1 MANNQS
7 LPNLNESKSGF
18 INTNVVNN
26 VVAPDYKEQKWAT
39 VAQIGN
45 GIVGVSN
52 AYKNMKHTEMLAKM
66 DNLAQQ
72 NLHKL
77 SDATDPCQLPDL
89 INEANKS
96 YDDLFKDDPYGKS
109 FYQSDAYNNFRI
121 KNEANIQ
128 KTVNALNHK
137 FNTIQAVATGNEIS
151 SDIALMNDPARMSQ
165 ALKGFES
172 MLSRMELTAEEK
184 FEIMSTVA
192 KNSFGK
198 AFTNDPNMAVA
209 WYDYSQGMYDKYG
222 VDGAEIKLKAK
233 NYNKTLQSEKLTLE
247 NKLAQAKKREED
259 AQLESLKYRARM
271 GGDLTALQKEAD
283 KISAR
288 VGNLFYKATQE
299 DDLTSNLQKKEISEI
314 FSAPDL
320 SDEQKIE
327 QWQDYKVAH
336 PEITSEARAYGND
349 VGSDIE
355 TESSF
360 TAEQLETLHNI
371 EIGDNN
377 ITAKDAYNKYKDNPK
392 FLEKVFAAIRTR
404 NENTKKEAEKTEE
417 KTSKSNALRLE
428 NLAKNGNIKEALD
441 GLGKTKLRP
450 EEERQVWIA
459 IFDKLEKLDKNKR
472 EKQENILVQ
481 RALNSINDGYRFNN
495 KDLEQ
500 LSGIVSAESMS
511 KIRGHQEQ
519 AIKEEKTA
527 VENRAKEADKT
538 KLNAAEL
545 DLINA
550 QNIEELYKVM
560 GENVDLS
567 PDNYSQLITDF
578 NTKKEKFEAENKSK
592 FVEDTKVAQN
602 KMLESLLQ
610 KVSKNQIPN
619 EESMLNLSTMLRP
632 EQMTTLRNAIS
643 KREKDINTANNN
655 QLTSWMYEVWE
666 KGNLVNPKTV
676 ENFKDLTEEDTR
688 ILYDKIITKN
698 KEVAQKSYDKQ
709 YANIQSAIWDKKY
722 SPSDEDIR
730 EWSVALSSY
739 GIKSEAEIY
748 KELQEMANAK
758 NLDVSKEIEGLH
770 TELENLWLPVSN
782 KESDI
787 EKIAKSKAKQA
798 IYIKVKN
805 GDKVNVA
812 DIVKRFRPT
821 TASLMEFENDT
832 AGALN
837 TLEAQRESIFEYDE
851 DKKNDWTKGWSLDVD
866 IDNIGEVL
874 DFHNRVKFARQQEYI
889 TEGKAAEL
897 LTPLRLKQSEIIE
910 TSLKKPN
917 LVIGYIMNK
926 VKSSVKN
933 IKDGDLID
941 ITSGS
946 LNMLLSHG
954 VRYNNSIQDRFLR
967 PDTDILNKS
976 QLDILNTII
985 DENIGLKYN
994 YGKVNSDI
1002 IVLTDGTEIENGS
1015 KNNGTKS
1022 N

>member
-77 SDATDPCQLPDL
+77 SDATDPCQIPDL

-128 KTVNALNHK
+128 KTVNSLNHK

-151 SDIALMNDPARMSQ
+151 SDIALMNDPVRMSQ

-172 MLSRMELTAEEK
+172 KLSQMELTAEEK
-184 FEIMSTVA
+184 FEIMSNVA

-198 AFTNDPNMAVA
+198 AFTNDPNKAVA

-222 VDGAEIKLKAK
+222 VDGADIKLKAK
-233 NYNKTLQSEKLTLE
+233 NYNKALANEKLTIE
-247 NKLAQAKKREED
+247 SKLAQAKKREED
-259 AQLESLKYRARM
+259 AKLESLIYRLRT
-271 GGDLTALQKEAD
+271 GGNPITLQKEAD
-283 KISAR
+283 TISPR
-288 VGNLFYKATQE
+288 VGNLFYKASQE
-299 DDLTSNLQKKEISEI
+299 NDITAELQKKEVSKI
-314 FSAPDL
+314 FNDENL
-320 SDEQKIE
+320 TDEQKIE
-327 QWQDYKVAH
+327 KYETYKREH
-336 PEITSEARAYGND
+336 PEIKAEARAYGND
-349 VGSDIE
+349 VSSDLE
-355 TESSF
+355 TESGF
-360 TAEQLETLHNI
+360 TAEQVETLHNI
-371 EIGDNN
+371 EIGEDK
-377 ITAKDAYNKYKDNPK
+377 ITAKEAFNKYNDNPK
-392 FLEKVFAAIRTR
+392 YLEKVLESIRTR
-404 NENTKKEAEKTEE
+404 DENTKKEAEKTEE
-417 KTSKSNALRLE
+417 KISKSNALRLE
-428 NLAKNGNIKEALD
+428 NLAKSGNIKEALD

-450 EEERQVWIA
+450 EDESKVWTA
-459 IFDKLEKLDKNKR
+459 IFDKTEKLDKNKR

-481 RALNSINDGYRFNN
+481 RALNSINDGYRFKN
-495 KDLEQ
+495 KELEQ
-500 LSGIVSAESMS
+500 LSSIVSAESMS
-511 KIRGHQEQ
+511 KIRTRQEQ

-527 VENRAKEADKT
+527 VENKAKEVDKT
-538 KLNAAEL
+538 KLNAARL

-550 QNIEELYKVM
+550 PDIEELYKVM

-567 PDNYSQLITDF
+567 PENYSQLITEF
-578 NTKKEKFEAENKSK
+578 NTKKEQFEAENKSK
-592 FVEDTKVAQN
+592 FIEDTKVAQN

-610 KVSKNQIPN
+610 GVSKNQIPN
-619 EESMLNLSTMLRP
+619 DESMLNLSTMLRP
-632 EQMTTLRNAIS
+632 EQMTTLRSAIS
-643 KREKDINTANNN
+643 NRMKDIDTANNN
-655 QLTSWMYEVWE
+655 RLTSLMYKAWDEG
-666 KGNLVNPKTV
+666 KLVDPKTV
-676 ENFKDLTEEDTR
+676 ENFKGLTEEAIRTWN
-688 ILYDKIITKN
+688 DKIITKN

-709 YANIQSAIWDKKY
+709 YANIQSSIWDKNY
-722 SPSDEDIR
+722 YPNDDDIR
-730 EWSVALSSY
+730 DMSIALASY
-739 GIKSEAEIY
+739 GIKSEADIY
-748 KELQEMANAK
+748 KELQDMVEAK

-770 TELENLWLPVSN
+770 TELDNLWLPVSN

-787 EKIAKSKAKQA
+787 EKIAKSNAKKA

-805 GDKVNVA
+805 GDKVNVE

-821 TASLMEFENDT
+821 KASIMDFENDT

-889 TEGKAAEL
+889 TEEKSAEL

-946 LNMLLSHG
+946 LNMLLSYG

-994 YGKVNSDI
+994 YGNVNSDI

-1015 KNNGTKS
+1015 KKNGTKS